1 MGASK
6 IFLVA
11 AILLINLVGTMISG
25 GAPHHRQKLQ
35 RTGKFEDIRLE
46 DVKIPF
52 EDDQSDRNRERQQ
65 LIDPP
70 GVYHSKDRP
79 GRSLKLPKN

>member
-25 GAPHHRQKLQ
+25 GGRCLQ
-35 RTGKFEDIRLE
+35 TQFC
-46 DVKIPF
+46 KIIN
-52 EDDQSDRNRERQQ
+52 DDLFANAITHQTTLFFR
-65 LIDPP
+65 PA
-70 GVYHSKDRP
+70 HSVAYLLFVSK
-79 GRSLKLPKN
+79 